1 MKIPIRIIALFCFS
15 LLAFPLA
22 FPNRDK
28 VQAEQNLPG
37 AQRDLTYGQA
47 GGEKQLLD
55 VYGAVPNQKRPAILL
70 LHGGGWNSGSKDQMA
85 QPAYALS
92 TQGYVCFAVGY
103 RLVKNEATRY
113 PAQIDDVQRAVR
125 WIRAHSNDF
134 GVDPGKVGVIGFS
147 AGGHLASLL
156 GTLDTRDDSDA
167 ALAPYSSRVQCVV
180 DVYGPADFTAGLD
193 ADPQTLAGLQGTPGG
208 RLVSDFLGQLPAARQ
223 NYIDA
228 SPIKHIDKKTAPFLI
243 FHGAKDDLVPVEQ
256 SVKFDAALREA
267 GVESRLIV
275 FPEAGHG
282 YSEPALVKQ
291 TFEQSNAFF
300 NRHLKG

>member
-1 MKIPIRIIALFCFS
+1 MKIANRTAALFCFA
-15 LLAFPLA
+15 LFAIPLA
-22 FPNRDK
+22 FPARDQ
-28 VQAEQNLPG
+28 VQAQQTIPGVQRNLF
-37 AQRDLTYGQA
+37 YGQA

-55 VYGAVPNQKRPAILL
+55 VYGAVPTHKRPAIIF

-85 QPAYALS
+85 QPAYGLS

-134 GVDPGKVGVIGFS
+134 GVDPAKIGVIGFS

-156 GTLDTRDDSDA
+156 GTLDTRDNSDPTLA
-167 ALAPYSSRVQCVV
+167 AYSSRVQCVV
-180 DVYGPADFTAGLD
+180 DVYGPADFTASLD
-193 ADPQTLAGLQGTPGG
+193 ADPQTIAGLQGTPGG
-208 RLVSDFLGQLPAARQ
+208 RLVSDFLGQLPEARQ

-256 SVKFDAALREA
+256 SAKFDAALREA
-267 GVESRLIV
+267 GVESRLVV
-275 FPEAGHG
+275 FPNAGHG
-282 YSEPALVKQ
+282 YSEPALVKE
-291 TFEQSNAFF
+291 TFEQSIAFF